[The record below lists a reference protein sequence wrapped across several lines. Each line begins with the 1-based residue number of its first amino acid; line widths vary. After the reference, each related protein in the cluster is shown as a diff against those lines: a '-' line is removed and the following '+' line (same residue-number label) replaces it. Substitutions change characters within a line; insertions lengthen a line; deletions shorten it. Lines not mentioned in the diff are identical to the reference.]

1 MKFLTNLFKNSN
13 NPKGTSDKPFFE
25 LSTKEKKKII
35 IKTARQANNDQ
46 KKLVAEYQKMCKQQG

>member
-1 MKFLTNLFKNSN
+1 MFKNSN